1 LRKEA
6 REIVQ
11 NAKLIR
17 QQIANTLCHALFAS
31 PKSQQFGCGLRVR
44 RKAGVLFLHD
54 LCEHGGF
61 LPPGRLAAGDGAE
74 SPCRAIG
81 GSAVLLD
88 CIFGNVAVAMSR
100 ICPTAGFR

>member
-31 PKSQQFGCGLRVR
+31 PKASSLAAASAF
-44 RKAGVLFLHD
+44 AEDGVLFLHD
-54 LCEHGGF
+54 LCERGGF

-88 CIFGNVAVAMSR
+88 CIFGNVAVATSR